1 MIINRECLLKIDNL
15 IEKYIAIEVKREFLN
30 DVVESEILLTELM
43 FLGEN
48 AIILSQTNNFRNKQ
62 RALKIATILV
72 KITENKQLNLV
83 ASIVFG
89 RLKNFKVQE
98 MVFKRKKYS
107 LKEEIYSI
115 ELLQDFLYRKNN
127 TIKIANTY
135 YTLND
140 FQVEFYD
147 KVKTNKNVSVS
158 APTSIGKSFIVKR
171 IIIDLLLNELN
182 CCAYIVPSRAL
193 ISEVINDIRK

>member
-72 KITENKQLNLV
+72 KITEN
-83 ASIVFG
+83 
-89 RLKNFKVQE
+89 
-98 MVFKRKKYS
+98 
-107 LKEEIYSI
+107 
-115 ELLQDFLYRKNN
+115 
-127 TIKIANTY
+127 
-135 YTLND
+135 
-140 FQVEFYD
+140 EF
-147 KVKTNKNVSVS
+147 NK
-158 APTSIGKSFIVKR
+158 GEHK
-171 IIIDLLLNELN
+171 
-182 CCAYIVPSRAL
+182 
-193 ISEVINDIRK
+193 

>member
-1 MIINRECLLKIDNL
+1 MIINRECLLKIDNI

-127 TIKIANTY
+127 TIKV
-135 YTLND
+135 L
-140 FQVEFYD
+140 
-147 KVKTNKNVSVS
+147 K
-158 APTSIGKSFIVKR
+158 
-171 IIIDLLLNELN
+171 L
-182 CCAYIVPSRAL
+182 AL
-193 ISEVINDIRK
+193 F